1 MKKASGLL
9 SGLMIVGLL
18 AAALFVIYR
27 PDKIKTVSDSNLTE
41 VLVVNS
47 TDSSVVVYLTIGA
60 DTNYVT
66 DVNGIFGITG
76 SGLKGFF
83 ILDAGDTISY
93 TSPIGK
99 GFSGNVAFNA
109 YANNCGDSTLFPNG
123 INMFEFSLNNNFLK
137 YAQETIDISCVSGV
151 NSKIACTLTDN
162 NWNAGDTTGLLNFE
176 NSYLYDNVYRHGVF
190 PYGCDSC
197 TVIVNPGVCP
207 NHKKFSQPQSK
218 SICNIQRSASLSGGQ
233 IFIQYQGVL
242 TGEILSNEK

>member
-1 MKKASGLL
+1 MKKL
-9 SGLMIVGLL
+9 SGFISAVLIVGLL
-18 AAALFVIYR
+18 ALGAFVIYR
-27 PDKIKTVSDSNLTE
+27 PDVQKVVASPPLTE

-83 ILDAGDTISY
+83 ILDAGDTVSY
-93 TSPIGK
+93 TSPNGK
-99 GFSGNVAFNA
+99 GFSGNIAFDA
-109 YANNCGDSTLFPNG
+109 YANNCADSTLFPNG

-151 NSKIACTLTDN
+151 NSKIACTLTDS

-176 NSYLYDNVYRHGVF
+176 NSYLYDNVFRHGVF

-233 IFIQYQGVL
+233 IIIQYQGVL
-242 TGEILSNEK
+242 TGEILNK